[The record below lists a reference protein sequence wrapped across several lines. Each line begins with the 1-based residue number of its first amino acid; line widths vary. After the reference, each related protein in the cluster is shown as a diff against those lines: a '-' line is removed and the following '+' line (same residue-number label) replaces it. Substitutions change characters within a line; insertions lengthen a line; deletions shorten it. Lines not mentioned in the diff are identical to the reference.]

1 MDCWP
6 VVEPSVAV
14 CLRVPQQRVPPTL
27 VVVAGIGFVGR
38 GWWVPT
44 PVPEQMLVAPCLDL
58 LQVPSGRKRLGP
70 PSSKRPRHR
79 SSEDAPEASF
89 AAFSGISMSGDSWN
103 LPPSGQRA
111 WFFSRVPCLTMNGP
125 MTHSAESLW
134 SESSEQQ
141 EYLLQP
147 NKSSRALKLHISPVV
162 RILAKDPERY
172 WHQKSVVPVGE
183 ITSDFRGKLGGGEVA
198 EASNSATIRRFP
210 GSLTASEETL
220 DG

>member
-1 MDCWP
+1 
-6 VVEPSVAV
+6 
-14 CLRVPQQRVPPTL
+14 
-27 VVVAGIGFVGR
+27 
-38 GWWVPT
+38 
-44 PVPEQMLVAPCLDL
+44 
-58 LQVPSGRKRLGP
+58 
-70 PSSKRPRHR
+70 
-79 SSEDAPEASF
+79 
-89 AAFSGISMSGDSWN
+89 MSGDSLN

-134 SESSEQQ
+134 LESSEQL
-141 EYLLQP
+141 EDLLQP

-162 RILAKDPERY
+162 RILVKDPERY
-172 WHQKSVVPVGE
+172 SLRKSMVNQGE
-183 ITSDFRGKLGGGEVA
+183 CPGNFTWNLPGGEVA

>member
-1 MDCWP
+1 
-6 VVEPSVAV
+6 
-14 CLRVPQQRVPPTL
+14 
-27 VVVAGIGFVGR
+27 
-38 GWWVPT
+38 
-44 PVPEQMLVAPCLDL
+44 
-58 LQVPSGRKRLGP
+58 
-70 PSSKRPRHR
+70 
-79 SSEDAPEASF
+79 
-89 AAFSGISMSGDSWN
+89 
-103 LPPSGQRA
+103 
-111 WFFSRVPCLTMNGP
+111 